1 MRLHGKGTGRE
12 GERGLQTWDACKA
25 CVTWPNMAEFF
36 AFTGVT
42 RTHASLRQLKENGAK
57 TGSDGLS
64 AEEGGGTGGARMQ
77 NRLFADAYLDA
88 YPKNALFWGAE
99 GHFGGPK
106 WGFRRKRT
114 TGRECRMACRV
125 SGTRETRFTP
135 GFPGKL
141 VPKGRNCKIWLF
153 GKTPKMGGIS
163 ALGGILWCSVP
174 GGWV

>member
-77 NRLFADAYLDA
+77 NRLSAHACFDAYL
-88 YPKNALFWGAE
+88 KNALFWGVGE
-99 GHFGGPK
+99 
-106 WGFRRKRT
+106 RRRAFWRT
-114 TGRECRMACRV
+114 KM
-125 SGTRETRFTP
+125 
-135 GFPGKL
+135 GFPPEEDHGKGVSDGL
-141 VPKGRNCKIWLF
+141 SRVRHP
-153 GKTPKMGGIS
+153 
-163 ALGGILWCSVP
+163 
-174 GGWV
+174 